1 MKDQLQMLIAD
12 YVEQLKHLQQRI
24 KGDWNCLASQPENVS
39 DALDENSDIFDDLT
53 GLIADLKRVSII
65 RDEREKFLKQL
76 RVLLSIEAF
85 DN

>member
-1 MKDQLQMLIAD
+1 MKDQLQMLIAN
-12 YVEQLKHLQQRI
+12 YAEQLKHLQQRI
-24 KGDWNCLASQPENVS
+24 EGDWNCLASQPENVN

-76 RVLLSIEAF
+76 RVLLSIES
-85 DN
+85 